1 MDRSR
6 PRTSRPRRRLE
17 PLIAKPRPQDSESDT
32 ATEADAVKIVRP
44 KTAFVKP
51 STSSRN
57 CSGVR
62 GEEKFLSARS
72 SSGNETDTETIKP
85 ISPHELFPKYA
96 PRRSSSGVRVVQA
109 EEKYYSSFDSTG
121 TETDTETLKAFSPK
135 QFNSTPEP
143 AEYTNE
149 IVSPDEEAEYSSDFE
164 SDGAETVIT
173 VPQKQ
178 KYSLPV
184 PPMSFSDERSVDS
197 EGGYSPTAES
207 DDAET
212 VVSVAPKQK
221 RPLSVERSQTCLK
234 DELQKVPILNLDDLD
249 SVSGKSSVMLKSTH
263 GYTDLKLKNHKGRD
277 SSGSRLADQL
287 KKIDS
292 KNMLFFPSKNL
303 TRMSVENIYGPATNK
318 RSSSKLRQSTES
330 LKSTSNVS
338 NDKIIPP
345 KTPLEKDTPRPAAA
359 KKVDKPLEPTV
370 KKNEPKILAPL
381 MVKGRLDKK
390 TEKNRPTGPVKPKP
404 FMASGCGK
412 GIPPLE
418 NLPKPKIGRLPA
430 FLLNR
435 KKEAE
440 ESSLKSGSLNTL
452 ENKEIKPAIPNPTP
466 RSSRPSED
474 LFTRNRIPL
483 RKRGSQSTSNLIS
496 SMASPKIGTN
506 ELKPKKSV
514 TFDLPDAES
523 TAEEEAEE
531 EEAAVEEEDEE
542 IPKGPNTTYIDPL
555 RRKFKKYF
563 EKLPTFDEGPL
574 PITEPSPLY
583 QRIKNIGWD
592 YSRFTPKK
600 SRYPVPTIPY
610 NFLDQYL
617 HIFENNLER
626 AAVHMKYGSV
636 TVCTCDQS
644 GDGSDFCEKHVDPTR
659 LQYYQEVAEVM
670 TFILSVRYEV
680 PHYDKAEK
688 MLEENYPFIYHGCI
702 LNKPNRLSMD
712 YRVREVR
719 CKAELVASCRRVLE
733 EEELLAEFTQS
744 EEIIGK
750 KRDIRISGR
759 MKDVDED
766 FELSYTFLFME
777 YPYLFIQL
785 VQQIEFMPLAI
796 ERKIIGT
803 RRQQIV
809 DKANLPDDKL
819 QEQEE
824 LYRAKLQGDE

>member
-555 RRKFKKYF
+555 RRKFKK
-563 EKLPTFDEGPL
+563 L
-574 PITEPSPLY
+574 
-583 QRIKNIGWD
+583 
-592 YSRFTPKK
+592 
-600 SRYPVPTIPY
+600 
-610 NFLDQYL
+610 
-617 HIFENNLER
+617 FENNLER